1 METGTR
7 CSSKFK
13 RKDRC
18 DLKDLLFFTGLLI
31 IGASAGACDV
41 GNITLAQAVKQS
53 LVGLPIMAL
62 GIRWGEVSGN
72 R

>member
-41 GNITLAQAVKQS
+41 GNITLARAVVQS
-53 LVGLPIMAL
+53 LIGLPMMAI
-62 GIRWGEVSGN
+62 GTMRGE
-72 R
+72 